1 MTLARCLF
9 DMSPLAAQDESR
21 AMNRRLTRG
30 SRLLASVMAVALA
43 LVSTATCLAAVV
55 HMPEQS
61 QHACCHGMN
70 QDCGTGDAMAAQK
83 DCCAVPNADVAR
95 VSTTDQVVAPPAL
108 ALSLPFVFV
117 PSAVP
122 DAPGAALDPGI
133 PKPSS
138 SPTYLLV
145 SVFRL

>member
-1 MTLARCLF
+1 M
-9 DMSPLAAQDESR
+9 
-21 AMNRRLTRG
+21 RG
-30 SRLLASVMAVALA
+30 SRLLASVLAMALA
-43 LVSTATCLAAVV
+43 FMPTATCLAAII

-70 QDCGTGDAMAAQK
+70 QDCGSGDSMAAPN

-95 VSTTDQVVAPPAL
+95 RTIGQTVTAPAV
-108 ALSLPFVFV
+108 ALSMPFVFV
-117 PSAVP
+117 PSPVQ
-122 DAPGAALDPGI
+122 DSPGAALDPGI